1 MRFNAIIFKY
11 IKYNNILYILN
22 IARDGENKKTK
33 KQKNK
38 KTNFWD
44 IYIYINV
51 GVGGESA
58 WDMVKTAK

>member
-1 MRFNAIIFKY
+1 MAKTRKQ
-11 IKYNNILYILN
+11 K
-22 IARDGENKKTK
+22 NKKTK
-33 KQKNK
+33 KQIFG
-38 KTNFWD
+38 TY